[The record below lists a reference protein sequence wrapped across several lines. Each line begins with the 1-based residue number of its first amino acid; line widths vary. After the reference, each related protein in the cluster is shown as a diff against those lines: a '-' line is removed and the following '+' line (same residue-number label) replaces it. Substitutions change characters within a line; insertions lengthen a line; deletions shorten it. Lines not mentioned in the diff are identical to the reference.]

1 MKRSFLKIVAGTLF
15 LASPLAALAADIPA
29 PTAAQVLLIT
39 SDEANSSIEGQAAIN
54 AALTKEVEDFTS
66 KLKSLL
72 DGSGHVTTTK
82 NTSNIA
88 LTSTGHPLAIAVA
101 SLLPQQVSHIG
112 IAYWGPDASGNI
124 MISVDFY
131 TVFYKDTKG
140 SIKLGDKNFGKKMLF
155 LAAGS
160 GVPATTAEKLA
171 TDFNAHLAAT
181 AFKQ

>member
-1 MKRSFLKIVAGTLF
+1 MKRSFLKLVACSLLF
-15 LASPLAALAADIPA
+15 TSPLAALAADVPA
-29 PTAAQVLLIT
+29 PAARQVLLIT
-39 SDEANSSIEGQAAIN
+39 SDQANASISGQAAIN

-72 DGSGHVTTTK
+72 EGSGYATTTK

-88 LTSTGHPLAIAVA
+88 LTSTGHPLAIALA
-101 SLLPQQVSHIG
+101 SELPKQVSHVG
-112 IAYWGPDASGNI
+112 TAYWGPDASGNI

-131 TVFYKDTKG
+131 TVTYKHAKG
-140 SIKLGDKNFGKKMLF
+140 AIQLGDKNFGKKMLF

-160 GVPATTAEKLA
+160 GTPATTADKLA
-171 TDFNAHLAAT
+171 TEFNAHLAAT